1 MRQRTARLFQRW
13 YMTPAI
19 GALALA
25 FFLLGLVTASEFRLT
40 GASEAATTSAQ
51 ATISPEKAGLPR
63 SFAVLSHQLAPTVVN
78 IKVTR
83 VSKVT
88 GPQMFQIPEGPFGDL
103 FRRYFKE
110 VPRAPREYRQEGAG
124 SGVIISADGYILT
137 NNHVVEGAEELT
149 VTLADQQEYDAKVI
163 GRDAKTDLAVVKI
176 APRKPLPVASLGDS
190 EALQVG
196 DWVLAIGNPFGLD
209 HTVTA
214 GIVSAKGRVIGAGP
228 YDDFI
233 QTDASIN
240 PGNSGGPL
248 FNMQGEVVGINTAIL
263 PYGRGIGFAIPVNT
277 AKPLIPQL
285 IAKGS
290 VTRGFLGV
298 QIQAINDELAKA
310 LELSGKKGALVTD
323 VFADGPAAKAGIE
336 RGDVIV
342 AFNGQEVETMRELP
356 GMVAGTPVGEKAT
369 VTVLRN
375 GKQRQFHVTIA
386 KLPAKQTAAAET
398 PEHPTESTWGLEL
411 QDITPQIAQRLGLHL
426 DHGVLV
432 AGVEPGSPAAEAGLK
447 RGDVLLEVNR
457 QEVASVKE
465 VSDLLAS
472 TSTGKNNTILLLVKR
487 NQGSL
492 YVALS
497 K

>member
-1 MRQRTARLFQRW
+1 MVQRLTRLLHRRW

-19 GALALA
+19 GTLALA
-25 FFLLGLVTASEFRLT
+25 FFLLGLVSASAFHLT
-40 GASEAATTSAQ
+40 GTSEAAGLAAQ
-51 ATISPEKAGLPR
+51 AAAAHESPGQPK
-63 SFAVLSHQLAPTVVN
+63 SFATLSHQLAPTVVN
-78 IKVTR
+78 VKVTR
-83 VSKVT
+83 VSKVA
-88 GPQMFQIPEGPFGDL
+88 GPQVFQIPEGPFGDL
-103 FRRYFKE
+103 FRRYFKD
-110 VPRAPREYRQEGAG
+110 VPRPPKEYRQNAAG
-124 SGVIISADGYILT
+124 SGVIISTDGYILT

-176 APRKPLPVASLGDS
+176 DPREPLPAASLGDS
-190 EALQVG
+190 NALQVG

-248 FNMQGEVVGINTAIL
+248 FNMRGEVVGINTAIL
-263 PYGRGIGFAIPVNT
+263 PHGHGIGFAIPVNT

-298 QIQAINDELAKA
+298 QIQTVSDELAKA
-310 LELSGKKGALVTD
+310 MDLSEKQGALVTD
-323 VFADGPAAKAGIE
+323 VVADGPAAKAGIE

-342 AFNGQEVETMRELP
+342 AFDGQKVKTMHELP
-356 GMVAGTPVGEKAT
+356 GLVAGTPVGEQAT
-369 VTVLRN
+369 VTVLRD

-386 KLPAKQTAAAET
+386 KLPADETAAADA
-398 PEHPTESTWGLEL
+398 PERPTESTWGLEL
-411 QDITPQIAQRLGLHL
+411 QDVTPQVAGQFGLRP
-426 DHGVLV
+426 DQGVLV
-432 AGVEPGSPAAEAGLK
+432 VGVEPDSPAAEAGLQQ
-447 RGDVLLEVNR
+447 GDVVLEVNR
-457 QEVASVKE
+457 RQVASVKE
-465 VSDLLAS
+465 VADVLAS
-472 TSTGKNNTILLLVKR
+472 TDRKDTVLLLVKR
-487 NQGSL
+487 NQGNL